1 MVLKAHARDSIA
13 EQHLTLLVNL
23 QVSSFGSHLGDEEE
37 VVMQQDKP
45 EASAS
50 GEEGVSRFAWGR
62 GGAHLPLSRHP
73 DQYSLAFMQQLRQH
87 NLKIRRRRILSTP
100 FLPPIEVFMK
110 ALSCRASSMHAFC
123 HSLSLSLCL
132 FLSLTHTHIF
142 SILRIDGWM
151 HRCIDRQRVRV
162 KKNSTGRSQRE

>member
-1 MVLKAHARDSIA
+1 VVLKAHARDSIP

-110 ALSCRASSMHAFC
+110 ALSCRASSM
-123 HSLSLSLCL
+123 
-132 FLSLTHTHIF
+132 
-142 SILRIDGWM
+142 
-151 HRCIDRQRVRV
+151 
-162 KKNSTGRSQRE
+162 